1 MSVEEGRV
9 VVVEVEAMDEEGE
22 EEEEEEDEEANLV
35 TLVDRVV
42 LTLSKRELVEGLL
55 EGEEIFLGRV
65 TREGDADREG
75 SSVLLLEGIV
85 AVVVSRVFMR

>member
-1 MSVEEGRV
+1 M
-9 VVVEVEAMDEEGE
+9 E
-22 EEEEEEDEEANLV
+22 EEEGVGEEEANLV
-35 TLVDRVV
+35 TLVDRVA

-75 SSVLLLEGIV
+75 SSMLDEEEVLEGVVIT
-85 AVVVSRVFMR
+85 VVVLSRS